1 MFGLF
6 GKSKQEKTLRQ
17 DLASS
22 QFEVEFPKVLRT
34 FKIAPVHRAGKT
46 PRYAQVEAVAR
57 FILEEAIT
65 QAQRQGKL
73 KTRDDL
79 AAAAA
84 FSAAVC
90 QYLTGNGGLGC
101 ADARELQGFVP
112 AFVFPHT
119 AGTLLR
125 NAGDFRSV
133 VGKGLLKYDLLT
145 QDEKSARLVKRLDA
159 AVNQFVCQRNLE
171 YLGVFAQSIAE
182 LR

>member
-6 GKSKQEKTLRQ
+6 GKTKQEKDLRQ

-22 QFEVEFPKVLRT
+22 QFEAELPKVMST
-34 FKIAPVHRAGKT
+34 FKIVPVARVGKT
-46 PRYAQVEAVAR
+46 ARYVQVEAVAR
-57 FILEEAIT
+57 FILEEAVT
-65 QAQRQGKL
+65 QAQREGKL

-90 QYLTGNGGLGC
+90 EYLTRNGGLSG

-112 AFVFPHT
+112 AHVFPRA
-119 AGTLLR
+119 AGSLLR
-125 NAGDFRSV
+125 NTGDFRAIVS
-133 VGKGLLKYDLLT
+133 KGLLKYDLLT
-145 QDEKSARLVKRLDA
+145 QDDKSARLVKRLDLA
-159 AVNQFVCQRNLE
+159 INQFVCQRNLE
-171 YLGVFAQSIAE
+171 YLGVLAQSMAE